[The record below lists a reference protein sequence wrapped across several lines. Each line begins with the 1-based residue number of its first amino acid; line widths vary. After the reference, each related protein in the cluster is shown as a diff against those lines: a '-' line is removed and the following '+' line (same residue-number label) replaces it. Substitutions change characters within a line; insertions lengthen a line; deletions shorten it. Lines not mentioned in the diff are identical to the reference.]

1 MHQPRLPLPSSTG
14 RCRSSN
20 PDSTRLFAKFG
31 PRRKKHIKG
40 EGGWVGASRQLVLQN
55 VVLAQN
61 WLRNYSDGLFHHPL
75 LISLQKWGSFGQ
87 TERRTRTERHLLAP
101 SRAFYHRENLPASFI
116 CSANWATT
124 NLGLTAGRGPWTD
137 GIPFSRGSLAS
148 FALALLQRFESS
160 IRGPFFA
167 AADIALRFTALGPT
181 RRPRPAD
188 AEGVKSLE
196 ILWCGEVS

>member
-1 MHQPRLPLPSSTG
+1 MLGGWLGGWGPARSAGWLGGCQPPARFAKCGVGAKLAAKLLRRPLSSSSSYLLPLS
-14 RCRSSN
+14 
-20 PDSTRLFAKFG
+20 F
-31 PRRKKHIKG
+31 
-40 EGGWVGASRQLVLQN
+40 SR
-55 VVLAQN
+55 
-61 WLRNYSDGLFHHPL
+61 
-75 LISLQKWGSFGQ
+75 QKWGSFGQ

-116 CSANWATT
+116 CTANWAT
-124 NLGLTAGRGPWTD
+124 NLGLTQGVGD

-181 RRPRPAD
+181 TRPRPAD
-188 AEGVKSLE
+188 AEGVKSLG
-196 ILWCGEVS
+196 ILWCDEVS